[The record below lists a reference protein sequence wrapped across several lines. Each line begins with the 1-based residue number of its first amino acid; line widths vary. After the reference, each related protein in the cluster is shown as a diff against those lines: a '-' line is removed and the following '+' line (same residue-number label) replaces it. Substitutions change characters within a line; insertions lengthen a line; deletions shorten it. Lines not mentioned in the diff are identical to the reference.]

1 MEKKF
6 ANTRQMPKT
15 KEYLAHKGYSDVVY
29 AWLQVNSSY
38 DKEKDIRYISKKE
51 IKFTRIADELGISRQ
66 TVSAR
71 FKNLLD
77 EKGLNLV
84 KYNEELNRYELI
96 HLDKK
101 LAFLVQK
108 ETLRKMVSALNEN
121 SINIYV
127 YLYNRFFA
135 EPQGFDFTL
144 DQIKRIIGISDK
156 TRSNNYIVTDILEM
170 LELLGLIDYEIKEL
184 KSSSEYKTIYHL
196 NKVNGEFKQNVK
208 VGREVI

>member
-1 MEKKF
+1 
-6 ANTRQMPKT
+6 
-15 KEYLAHKGYSDVVY
+15 
-29 AWLQVNSSY
+29 
-38 DKEKDIRYISKKE
+38 
-51 IKFTRIADELGISRQ
+51 
-66 TVSAR
+66 
-71 FKNLLD
+71 
-77 EKGLNLV
+77 
-84 KYNEELNRYELI
+84 
-96 HLDKK
+96 
-101 LAFLVQK
+101 
-108 ETLRKMVSALNEN
+108 MVSALNEN

-208 VGREVI
+208 VGREAI